1 MSAAELF
8 DETALGGG
16 ADKSAFV
23 QRLRLILTQWPSADR
38 LARTM
43 GVSPSAFRKWLKGEA
58 EPSRERLIALARATN
73 VRLAWLA
80 EGEGPEP
87 DFGKPHAS
95 RRRGG
100 GEAIEDTGDWGQFVI
115 PGFAAPAFASQPMP
129 HIALRRDW
137 LRSIGCDPGQVICDI
152 VTSDAMAPAIR
163 KGDAILVDT
172 SSQSVRSGAIYQLTL
187 GGDRVLARVQCRHDG
202 GLILL
207 SDNSLYHAELVDR
220 AMAENLVVIGRVV
233 WAGGVI

>member
-1 MSAAELF
+1 MSPAELPNAP
-8 DETALGGG
+8 EAGTG
-16 ADKSAFV
+16 AEKSAFV

-80 EGEGPEP
+80 EGDGPQPAFE
-87 DFGKPHAS
+87 KPRPG
-95 RRRGG
+95 RRRPGA
-100 GEAIEDTGDWGQFVI
+100 EATEDTGDWGQFVI
-115 PGFAAPAFASQPMP
+115 PASAGQVMP

-137 LRSIGCDPGQVICDI
+137 LRSAGCDPGQVICDI
-152 VTSDAMAPAIR
+152 AASDAMAPTIR

-172 SSQSVRSGAIYQLTL
+172 SAQPMRSGAIYQLRL
-187 GGDRVLARVQCRHDG
+187 GGDRVVARVQCRHDG
-202 GLILL
+202 TLMLL
-207 SDNSLYHAELVDR
+207 SDNNLYQPELVDR
-220 AMAENLVVIGRVV
+220 TTAGTLTVIGRVV
-233 WAGGVI
+233 WVGGVI